1 METWHLCAVS
11 RQQTPVLQ
19 RPPRPARL
27 VSHPPSCTSCGQST
41 QVGAGVSFLTCDATT
56 GTLGEVELEG
66 PPTPP
71 LPWAH
76 RHQDPQGLFVA
87 VLQGTGH
94 SRCLAPRP
102 GRPGATRNGAGAGGR
117 SGACCPGGAGGTRDT
132 ARPPTLMGP
141 QKGEGC
147 PALLP
152 VPAPPAWA
160 PAREAGT
167 PKALLATPSL
177 CLPGLPFPRSHPLL
191 QEGLPVQVGPCVLAA
206 HWPLFH
212 ISGHHCQFRGL
223 N

>member
-41 QVGAGVSFLTCDATT
+41 QVGAGVSFLTCEATT

-147 PALLP
+147 VSCPPACPSPTCLGPSQGGRDPQGALSHTLPLLARTPLPPLSSPPPGRPPCPGRTLCSRSTLAPLSHLWPSLP
-152 VPAPPAWA
+152 V
-160 PAREAGT
+160 
-167 PKALLATPSL
+167 
-177 CLPGLPFPRSHPLL
+177 
-191 QEGLPVQVGPCVLAA
+191 
-206 HWPLFH
+206 
-212 ISGHHCQFRGL
+212 
-223 N
+223 